1 MHQVIRGMTVAALA
15 ALVVSCGKKSGEET
29 LAPAA
34 SALTASS
41 ASTTSGTWHFNI
53 DPKGSSQVDMPGLKE
68 HIKGETTGAAGSLD
82 VVASDL
88 SQSRGLVRIDLATF
102 STHTFGDSEKDAT
115 QTKHA
120 RTWLEAVVDDKTDE
134 SMRWAEFAIR
144 SIDGVSAPDWRALPP
159 VRDGNDD
166 VRTVTMTVHGELLV
180 HGHKLPKDDVV
191 DVSLRTPAGSMAASK
206 PAKIEVKSKQP
217 MRVILKE
224 HDVAPRDPAGKLLAW
239 STSLISKVAD
249 TADVTVAI
257 SATPA
262 PAP

>member
-1 MHQVIRGMTVAALA
+1 MQKPVRGLTAAALA
-15 ALVVSCGKKSGEET
+15 TFALGCGKKSGEDN

-41 ASTTSGTWHFNI
+41 ASATASGTWHFNI
-53 DPKGSSQVDMPGLKE
+53 EPKGSAQVDMPGLKE
-68 HIKGETTGAAGSLD
+68 HIKGEATAAAGSLD

-88 SQSRGLVRIDLATF
+88 AQSRGLVRIDLATF
-102 STHTFGDSEKDAT
+102 STHTFGDAEKDAT

-144 SIDGVSAPDWRALPP
+144 SIDGVSAPDWRTLPP
-159 VRDGNDD
+159 TRDGNDD

-180 HGHKLPKDDVV
+180 HGHKLPKEDVV
-191 DVSLRTPAGSMAASK
+191 DVSFHTPAGSLGAAK
-206 PAKIEVKSKQP
+206 PSKIEVKSKQP

-224 HDVAPRDPAGKLLAW
+224 HDVSPRDPAGKLLAW

-249 TADVTVAI
+249 TADVTVSIA
-257 SATPA
+257 ATPA
-262 PAP
+262 P